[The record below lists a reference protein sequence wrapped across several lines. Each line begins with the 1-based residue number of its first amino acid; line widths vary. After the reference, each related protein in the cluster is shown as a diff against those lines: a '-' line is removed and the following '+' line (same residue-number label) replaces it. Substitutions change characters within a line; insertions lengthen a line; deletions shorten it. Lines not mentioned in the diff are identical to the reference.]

1 MVLQKK
7 SKCFQVIVIRKL
19 NLKAA
24 RMAVVE
30 LRTFTVHEIVKVS
43 DLAIQEAGAHV
54 CEEILEGGIDVAHL
68 HVPGD
73 GPIRIHH

>member
-1 MVLQKK
+1 MT
-7 SKCFQVIVIRKL
+7 
-19 NLKAA
+19 A
-24 RMAVVE
+24 VE
-30 LRTFTVHEIVKVS
+30 LRTFTVHVIVKVS

>member
-1 MVLQKK
+1 
-7 SKCFQVIVIRKL
+7 
-19 NLKAA
+19 
-24 RMAVVE
+24 VVE
-30 LRTFTVHEIVKVS
+30 LRTFHEIES
-43 DLAIQEAGAHV
+43 NLAIQEASAHV